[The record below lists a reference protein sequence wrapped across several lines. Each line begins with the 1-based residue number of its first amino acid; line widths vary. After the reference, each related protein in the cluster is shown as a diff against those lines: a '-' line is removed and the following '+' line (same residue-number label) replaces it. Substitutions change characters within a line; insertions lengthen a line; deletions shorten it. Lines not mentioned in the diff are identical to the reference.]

1 MTIFPTKWRANE
13 QQGEGWAPTSFW
25 SYYERRFWMYLSS
38 QLNWFFLGGKSIFPA
53 WKETYSI
60 WTRYLYT
67 WNLWMSSILFNLESS
82 KNKVFSKQNKGH
94 LGFRYVEV
102 EYRIADSPMGTKDT
116 VDTYLEPETS
126 IYKWLFQ
133 LDDEPNLYIGN
144 GCFTK
149 HPF

>member
-1 MTIFPTKWRANE
+1 
-13 QQGEGWAPTSFW
+13 
-25 SYYERRFWMYLSS
+25 
-38 QLNWFFLGGKSIFPA
+38 
-53 WKETYSI
+53 
-60 WTRYLYT
+60 
-67 WNLWMSSILFNLESS
+67 MSSILFNLESS

-133 LDDEPNLYIGN
+133 LDDSKSLHRKRLFNQTSILNWLFGVRGSGINIVFQDLALVQESFSALVCVAVLPSNMRFI
-144 GCFTK
+144 
-149 HPF
+149 

>member
-1 MTIFPTKWRANE
+1 MFFFREEYFSSVKENIFDLD
-13 QQGEGWAPTSFW
+13 QIFV
-25 SYYERRFWMYLSS
+25 YLEFV
-38 QLNWFFLGGKSIFPA
+38 NV
-53 WKETYSI
+53 
-60 WTRYLYT
+60 LYF
-67 WNLWMSSILFNLESS
+67 FNLESS

-133 LDDEPNLYIGN
+133 LDDSKSLHRKRLFNQTSILNWLFGVRGSGINIVFQNLALVQESFSALVCAAVLPSNMRFI
-144 GCFTK
+144 
-149 HPF
+149 